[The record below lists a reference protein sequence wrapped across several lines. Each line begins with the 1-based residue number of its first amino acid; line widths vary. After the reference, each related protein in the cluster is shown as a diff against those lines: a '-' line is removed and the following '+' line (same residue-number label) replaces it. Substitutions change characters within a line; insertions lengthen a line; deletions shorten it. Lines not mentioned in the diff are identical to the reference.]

1 MTLSAQTIA
10 DWLDRRFQLR
20 EHGTDVRTEI
30 LAGVTTFL
38 TMCYIILVNPVIL
51 KAAGM
56 DEGAVMVATCL
67 VSAIPSILMAFL
79 ANYPIACAPGMGHNA
94 IFAFWVCSTAPGGL
108 GLPWQ
113 AGLACVFLSGVLF
126 LLLSGVGFREAI
138 IDAIPESLKHAIA
151 VGIGLFITLIGLEWG
166 GIIVASDATLLTLAH
181 TTLASKPTLTCLFGL
196 LVTLCLL
203 AMGVRAAILLGL
215 LASGLVGI
223 ALGVTKFQGL
233 VALPPSLAPTAFKLD
248 FAPLLALGFQS
259 VIVVLILFLLDVFDT
274 VGTLIGVSAQAGLL
288 RNGKLPR
295 AREALFSD
303 AVGTTLAGLLGSSTV
318 TAYIE
323 SATGVQAGGRTGLT
337 ALVTGVLMLLGLFF
351 SPLVAT
357 LSATVMFGKV
367 AGHPLIAPAL
377 IAVGAFMMASV
388 RHIRWDDLTEAF
400 PAFLT
405 IALIPFGFSIADGI
419 GVGFISYALLKLV
432 TRRHR
437 EASWL
442 LYLLAIVFLLMFAM
456 RTRIGG

>member
-1 MTLSAQTIA
+1 MQSVA
-10 DWLDRRFQLR
+10 DWLEKRFQLR
-20 EHGTDVRTEI
+20 EYGTDIRTEVV
-30 LAGVTTFL
+30 AGITTFL

-67 VSAIPSILMAFL
+67 VSAVPTILMAFL
-79 ANYPIACAPGMGHNA
+79 ANYPVACAPGMGHNA
-94 IFAFWVCSTAPGGL
+94 LFAFWVCSTAPGGL

-126 LLLSGVGFREAI
+126 VLLSGVGFREAI

-166 GIIVASDATLLTLAH
+166 GLVVASEATLVTIAHQTLTSTPTLA
-181 TTLASKPTLTCLFGL
+181 CLFGL
-196 LVTLCLL
+196 LVTICLL
-203 AMGVRAAILLGL
+203 ALGVRAAILIGL
-215 LASGLVGI
+215 LASGILGI
-223 ALGVTKFQGL
+223 LTGVTKFQG
-233 VALPPSLAPTAFKLD
+233 VIALPPSLAPTAFQLS
-248 FAPLLALGFQS
+248 FAPLLALGAQS
-259 VIVVLILFLLDVFDT
+259 VLVVLILFLLDVFDT

-295 AREALFSD
+295 AREALLSD
-303 AVGTTLAGLLGSSTV
+303 AIGTTLAGLLGSSTV

-337 ALVTGVLMLLGLFF
+337 ALVVGILMLSGLFF
-351 SPLVAT
+351 SPLVAM
-357 LSATVMFGKV
+357 LSVTVMFGKV

-377 IAVGAFMMASV
+377 ITVGAFMMTGV
-388 RHIRWDDLTEAF
+388 RHIPWDDLTEAF

-419 GVGFISYALLKLV
+419 GFGFITYALLKLV
-432 TRRHR
+432 TRRAH

-442 LYLLAIVFLLMFAM
+442 LYLLAVFFLAMFLA
-456 RTRIGG
+456 RTFMAG